1 MKKGL
6 YEKLIEYGK
15 DGNYPLHMPGHK
27 RQCSF
32 LNGADPFSVDITEIT
47 GFDDLHHA
55 EGIIKEAM
63 ENAARYFGSDE
74 TWFLVNGSSCGILSA
89 ISGVTENGDSIII
102 GRNCHKSVYNAVQLR
117 NLEVTYLYPEYV
129 TEYGIQGGYSPKK
142 IEQLFKEAVENKKQ
156 IKAVV
161 LTSPTYEGMVSDI
174 KTIAEIVH
182 KYQAVLIVDE
192 AHGAHFGISEA
203 FPVPAYKLGA
213 DLVIESV
220 HKTLPAL
227 TQSGL
232 LHMCGGRVDRE
243 RIEEYLSIYQ
253 SSSPSYL
260 LMASIDRCVRLME
273 QTGKKKAEQLLAAV
287 EKIREK
293 VEPLE
298 YLQIPGVELKG
309 KAEIY
314 DVDLTKLVI
323 GIKNKRITGKELSHI
338 LRNRYRFEVEMV
350 AAEYVLAMT
359 TVCDD
364 WGELERLAQVLVE
377 LDENLS
383 RQRGIQKRDRNI
395 PEQNI
400 TGKKENISFCL
411 PKNQVKYS
419 VCDAKQ
425 QRSEDVILENAVGRV
440 SAKYLYLYPPEI
452 PLLVPGEIIAD
463 KLLEQIEIFRKQGLN
478 LKGLEDNRIS
488 VLKE

>member
-15 DGNYPLHMPGHK
+15 EGNYPLHMPGHK
-27 RQCSF
+27 RQRSF
-32 LNGADPFSVDITEIT
+32 LNGEDPFSVDITEID

-55 EGIIKEAM
+55 KGIIKEAM
-63 ENAARYFGSDE
+63 ENASRYFGTDE

-89 ISGVTENGDSIII
+89 ISAVTENGDSIMI

-117 NLEVTYLYPEYV
+117 NLDVTYLYPEYV
-129 TEYGIQGGYSPKK
+129 AEYGIQGGYSPKK

-156 IKAVV
+156 MKAVV

-174 KTIAEIVH
+174 KNIAELVH
-182 KYQAVLIVDE
+182 KYNAVLIVDE

-203 FPVPAYKLGA
+203 LPIPAYKLGA

-220 HKTLPAL
+220 HKTLPSL
-227 TQSGL
+227 TQSAL
-232 LHMCGGRVDRE
+232 LHRCGGRVDRE
-243 RIEEYLSIYQ
+243 KVEEYLSIYQ

-260 LMASIDRCVRLME
+260 LMASIDRCIRLME
-273 QTGKKKAEQLLAAV
+273 QTGKKKAEELLAAV

-293 VEPLE
+293 IEPLK
-298 YLQIPGVELKG
+298 YLQIPGEELKG

-314 DVDLTKLVI
+314 DVDLSKLVI
-323 GIKNKRITGKELSHI
+323 GIKNKRISGKELSDM
-338 LRNRYRFEVEMV
+338 LRIQYHFEVEMV

-359 TVCDD
+359 TICDD
-364 WGELERLAQVLVE
+364 WGELERLTESLVE

-383 RQRGIQKRDRNI
+383 GQSEIQKTDRNAE
-395 PEQNI
+395 EQKIISKKKNI
-400 TGKKENISFCL
+400 KLCL
-411 PKNQVKYS
+411 PKNQVKCS
-419 VCDAKQ
+419 VCAAKQ
-425 QRSEDVILENAVGRV
+425 QMSERVILEKAVSRV
-440 SAKYLYLYPPEI
+440 SAKYLYLFPPEI
-452 PLLVPGEIIAD
+452 PLLVPGEIISEE
-463 KLLEQIEIFRKQGLN
+463 LLEQIEILRQQGLN
-478 LKGLEDNRIS
+478 LKGLEDNRIL